1 MWLDDTSPDSRP
13 DGVLVVKVL
22 LDDVEESW
30 AEQDAELFVTDS
42 DNIIFMAS
50 HPELRMNALYPL
62 TDEQRQTLRD
72 TRRYAME
79 PLTPSGIEINAPYGL
94 GSQLVSFFSRSAKR
108 WGLPQ
113 LDSAYPRVWLANAY
127 LKAANT
133 GD

>member
-1 MWLDDTSPDSRP
+1 MARDAFLGY
-13 DGVLVVKVL
+13 GVIVVKVL

-62 TDEQRQTLRD
+62 SDEQRDALRE

-79 PLTPSGIEINAPYGL
+79 PLTPSGI
-94 GSQLVSFFSRSAKR
+94 QL
-108 WGLPQ
+108 
-113 LDSAYPRVWLANAY
+113 
-127 LKAANT
+127 NT
-133 GD
+133 P